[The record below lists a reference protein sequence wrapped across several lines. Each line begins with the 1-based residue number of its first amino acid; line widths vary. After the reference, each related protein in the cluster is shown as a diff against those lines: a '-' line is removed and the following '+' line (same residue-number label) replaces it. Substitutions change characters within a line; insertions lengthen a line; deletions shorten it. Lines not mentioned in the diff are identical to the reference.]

1 MAAEST
7 ERSDISLSDWEGR
20 VRAGLKRWKGAF
32 GLDPD
37 PLFFEGVDSM
47 PEFQFEGTDQFSAP
61 IAWWLAELCRLAY
74 TPDRRERLRKKFS
87 GLPDRDNILESRTP
101 FKEIVSIHKTGN
113 HASIYRRRDETG
125 PTIVCF
131 RGTNRTRQWIMN
143 AVARPHRWKRYRLD
157 GNPEEAFV
165 HSGFYVFL
173 KRVWPLIETELNQ
186 LPRPWI
192 VTGHSLGG
200 ALAMLVGPI
209 VHPDLICTFGAPKV
223 GNETF
228 YELEAG
234 KALWRFV
241 NHSDVVPNLPWRGRT
256 VASRHFSHGHP
267 ARLLGRDSGITI
279 EAVAA
284 AEGDFPFSA
293 GDFGTGLKNP
303 PQWLIEHRI
312 GEYCRKLQRLHL
324 DGMLD

>member
-1 MAAEST
+1 
-7 ERSDISLSDWEGR
+7 
-20 VRAGLKRWKGAF
+20 
-32 GLDPD
+32 
-37 PLFFEGVDSM
+37 
-47 PEFQFEGTDQFSAP
+47 
-61 IAWWLAELCRLAY
+61 
-74 TPDRRERLRKKFS
+74 
-87 GLPDRDNILESRTP
+87 
-101 FKEIVSIHKTGN
+101 
-113 HASIYRRRDETG
+113 
-125 PTIVCF
+125 
-131 RGTNRTRQWIMN
+131 
-143 AVARPHRWKRYRLD
+143 
-157 GNPEEAFV
+157 
-165 HSGFYVFL
+165 
-173 KRVWPLIETELNQ
+173 
-186 LPRPWI
+186 
-192 VTGHSLGG
+192 
-200 ALAMLVGPI
+200 
-209 VHPDLICTFGAPKV
+209 V